1 MQSDLPSLVDRQA
14 ALIDKIWSSI
24 DGVAVAEDDPDKKGI
39 SIYQNNLLMTSAR
52 ALAINYPVLEKMLGE
67 ATMRL
72 LNRHLLK
79 IELPF
84 SGDWG
89 DYGKALP
96 ELITTT
102 PLHDDHP
109 YLHDVATLELCL
121 HHAARS
127 GKTELDVDSL
137 AQLSEVEL
145 DQIYIHLAAGLS
157 VLPAQYQVDELWRLH
172 QFDAEMS
179 ETDQEKL
186 YKLLSQEE
194 RNYFFVVYQKEHVPC
209 IKLLTEETFNW
220 LLAIINGQNL
230 SSLLEQYPDFDFS
243 QWLTQAI
250 EEQWLVKLDSLP
262 MPKNH

>member
-1 MQSDLPSLVDRQA
+1 MQSEQPTLIERQS

-24 DGVAVAEDDPDKKGI
+24 DGVAVAETDPDKKGI

-67 ATMRL
+67 GTMRL

-79 IELPF
+79 VELPA
-84 SGDWG
+84 SGDWA

-102 PLHDDHP
+102 PLQDDHP
-109 YLHDVATLELCL
+109 YLHDVAQLERCL

-127 GKTELDVDSL
+127 CKTELEVESL

-145 DQIYIHLAAGLS
+145 DNIYIHLADGLS
-157 VLPAQYQVDELWRLH
+157 VMPAQYQVDELWRLH
-172 QFDAEMS
+172 QFDSEMGEAE
-179 ETDQEKL
+179 QKKL
-186 YKLLSQEE
+186 YELLSQEE
-194 RNYFFVVYQKEHVPC
+194 QNHYFVVYQKEHFPC
-209 IKLLTEETFNW
+209 IKLLTEEGFNW
-220 LLAIINGQNL
+220 LSAIINGHHL
-230 SSLLEQYPDFDFS
+230 SALLELYPDFDFS

-262 MPKNH
+262 MPNNL